1 MKPYFVQDAAMIFH
15 LFIKKI
21 VGLLWVACSASSS
34 LGIVP
39 RASAAAFLSCQ
50 LCVLAGL
57 VVGCSSLVDWEKTPP
72 TPAALPL
79 WGSVEGKTMFELALG
94 CRLEKLYK

>member
-1 MKPYFVQDAAMIFH
+1 MKPYFVQGMIFIN
-15 LFIKKI
+15 LNKI
-21 VGLLWVACSASSS
+21 VGMLWVACSASSS

-72 TPAALPL
+72 TPAALPVATVGL
-79 WGSVEGKTMFELALG
+79 CQGQDQV
-94 CRLEKLYK
+94 

>member
-1 MKPYFVQDAAMIFH
+1 M
-15 LFIKKI
+15 LR
-21 VGLLWVACSASSS
+21 VACSASSS

-50 LCVLAGL
+50 LRVLAGL

-79 WGSVEGKTMFELALG
+79 PPWGSVEGKTMCELALG
-94 CRLEKLYK
+94 CRL

>member
-1 MKPYFVQDAAMIFH
+1 M
-15 LFIKKI
+15 
-21 VGLLWVACSASSS
+21 LWVACSASSG

-72 TPAALPL
+72 TSAALPVATVGL
-79 WGSVEGKTMFELALG
+79 
-94 CRLEKLYK
+94 CRGQDHV

>member
-1 MKPYFVQDAAMIFH
+1 M
-15 LFIKKI
+15 LR
-21 VGLLWVACSASSS
+21 VACSASSS

-57 VVGCSSLVDWEKTPP
+57 VVGCSSLVDWEKNPP
-72 TPAALPL
+72 TPAALPP

-94 CRLEKLYK
+94 CRSSIQVVQVVQVSKQIF